1 MGITDYTSRLAADVL
16 KSTYL
21 RHSPIS
27 ESRVYFRL
35 VWALVAMGCAILMLG
50 LDQPLPL
57 LIISAC
63 TGGTMMCM
71 YSLLLL
77 VLNRQELPAPIRV
90 GGFRIA
96 ALVWATV
103 FFGVLSALTVWQQLR
118 LLFGSL

>member
-1 MGITDYTSRLAADVL
+1 
-16 KSTYL
+16 
-21 RHSPIS
+21 
-27 ESRVYFRL
+27 
-35 VWALVAMGCAILMLG
+35 VAMGCAILMLG

-77 VLNRQELPAPIRV
+77 VLNRRELPAPIRV